1 MTGSGAAPP
10 IRAATAWRWRY
21 EAGRENPAVTDGAPP
36 LAGTR
41 PPRFFRLILTV
52 FLPFSGGYFLSY
64 LYRST
69 NAIIAPQLVAEV
81 DLGAGDLGLLTAA
94 YFFAFAAVQIP
105 LGVLL
110 DRFGP
115 RRVQSA
121 LLLFAALGAV
131 LFAIG
136 ENKEA
141 LALGRGLIGVG
152 VAGSLMSSFK
162 AITIWFPQDRWPLI
176 NGCFMAMG
184 GLGAVSATV
193 PLETALLYIDWRG
206 IFFALAAVTLLVS
219 AVIFMCV
226 PEKPSTGQGASLRA
240 QFAGLRRIYTDRVFW
255 RFAPITIAALSVNMS
270 VQSLWAGPWLR
281 DVAGFSRDVT
291 ATYLFVLTASMT
303 VGFVLV
309 GAIADIM
316 ERRGV
321 KLEHVLG
328 WGTVVFLAAQA
339 VLVLRLDPAALW
351 PWIVFGLSM
360 YFTALTFTH
369 LTRHFPPAYSGRAL
383 TGINLLIFGCVF
395 LTQYATGAIID
406 LWPPNDD
413 GGYRVIAYSAA
424 FGIFLIVQIIA
435 FAWFL
440 IPATGP
446 EPARD

>member
-1 MTGSGAAPP
+1 MTAASPTL
-10 IRAATAWRWRY
+10 AATQ
-21 EAGRENPAVTDGAPP
+21 P
-36 LAGTR
+36 
-41 PPRFFRLILTV
+41 FRLLRLVLSV
-52 FLPFSGGYFLSY
+52 FLPFAGGYFLSY

-81 DLGAGDLGLLTAA
+81 ELSAGDLGLLTSA

-121 LLLFAALGAV
+121 LLLFAAVGAV
-131 LFAIG
+131 LFASSHD
-136 ENKEA
+136 KEA
-141 LALGRGLIGVG
+141 LALGRALIGIG

-162 AITIWFPQDRWPLI
+162 AITIWFPRDRWPLV

-193 PLETALLYIDWRG
+193 PLEIALSYTDWRG
-206 IFFALAAVTLLVS
+206 VFFVLAAATVCVS
-219 AVIFMCV
+219 MVIFLVV
-226 PEKPSTGQGASLRA
+226 PEKPGQARASSIRH
-240 QFAGLRRIYTDRVFW
+240 QFAGLQQIYGDRVFW

-281 DVAGFSRDVT
+281 DVAGFSRDTV

-303 VGFVLV
+303 VGFVLS
-309 GAIADIM
+309 GAITDLL

-321 KLEHVLG
+321 KLEQILG
-328 WGTVVFLAAQA
+328 WGTVVFLAVQA
-339 VLVLRLDPAALW
+339 VIVLRLDPAALW

-360 YFTALTFTH
+360 YFTALTFTQ
-369 LTRHFPPAYSGRAL
+369 LTRHFPASHSGRAL

-395 LTQYATGAIID
+395 ITQYATGAIID
-406 LWPPNDD
+406 LWSPNAE
-413 GGYRVIAYSAA
+413 GGYRAIAYSAA
-424 FGIFLIVQIIA
+424 FGVFLIVQIIA

-440 IPATGP
+440 IPATG
-446 EPARD
+446 ARAKGR